1 MTVSWS
7 VSMLLQLMIGRE
19 QHIALASVP
28 CDTNLCQWLRKKQGN
43 WLVHCSGNCCPLHIM
58 SIYRNAI
65 WFLNGIQQY
74 TRKGYAAASKDF
86 ETKDLEVSVVG
97 RSFLITGAN
106 SGIGK
111 ATAMAIAKKGGT
123 VHLVCRNKDKA
134 EEAKSE
140 IVSESGNAEVYVHV
154 VDMSQTRKVWEFAEA
169 FKKEHPSLNV
179 LINNAGCMIHKR
191 ELNAEGLEMNFATN
205 TMGVYILT
213 QSLIPLLQKS
223 RDPRVITVS
232 SGGMLVQN
240 LRVDDLQSE
249 KDHFDGVMVY
259 AQNKRQQVVLTEH
272 WAKANPVIHFSVM
285 HPGWV
290 DTAAVSTAMPQFH
303 QMMGDRLRSV
313 DQGADTVVWLA
324 LSRAAARKS
333 SGQFFQDR
341 KSVPTHLP
349 LAWTHS
355 SAEEIHSFITQLE
368 TLARAVQSQHD
379 LKGHTDTS
387 VPQFV

>member
-1 MTVSWS
+1 MRRGS
-7 VSMLLQLMIGRE
+7 RE
-19 QHIALASVP
+19 GPIPTMVL
-28 CDTNLCQWLRKKQGN
+28 G
-43 WLVHCSGNCCPLHIM
+43 LVL
-58 SIYRNAI
+58 
-65 WFLNGIQQY
+65 
-74 TRKGYAAASKDF
+74 
-86 ETKDLEVSVVG
+86 
-97 RSFLITGAN
+97 
-106 SGIGK
+106 
-111 ATAMAIAKKGGT
+111 GGT
-123 VHLVCRNKDKA
+123 VHMVCRNKDKA

-140 IVSESGNAEVYVHV
+140 IVSESGNMEVYIHV

-191 ELNAEGLEMNFATN
+191 ELNAEGLETNFATN
-205 TMGVYILT
+205 TLGVYVLT

-223 RDPRVITVS
+223 QDPRVITVS

-240 LRVDDLQSE
+240 LRFDDLQSE
-249 KDHFDGVMVY
+249 KGHFDGVMVY

-272 WAKANPVIHFSVM
+272 WAKANPVIHFSAM

-290 DTAAVSTAMPQFH
+290 DTPAVSTAMPQFH

-313 DQGADTVVWLA
+313 DEGADTVVWLA
-324 LSRAAARKS
+324 LSRAAARKR

-341 KSVPTHLP
+341 KPVPTHLP

-355 SAEEIHSFITQLE
+355 SAEEIQSFITQLE
-368 TLARAVQSQHD
+368 TLARALQSQHD
-379 LKGHTDTS
+379 VDLKGHMDTS

>member
-7 VSMLLQLMIGRE
+7 ASMLLQLMIGRE
-19 QHIALASVP
+19 QHIAPASVS
-28 CDTNLCQWLRKKQGN
+28 CDANPSQWLRKKQGN
-43 WLVHCSGNCCPLHIM
+43 WLVHCTGSCCPLHIM

-86 ETKDLEVSVVG
+86 ETKDLDFSVVG

-123 VHLVCRNKDKA
+123 VHMVCRNKDRA

-140 IVSESGNAEVYVHV
+140 IVSESGNAEVYIHV

-169 FKKEHPSLNV
+169 FTKEHPSLNV
-179 LINNAGCMIHKR
+179 L
-191 ELNAEGLEMNFATN
+191 
-205 TMGVYILT
+205 
-213 QSLIPLLQKS
+213 
-223 RDPRVITVS
+223 ITVS
-232 SGGMLVQN
+232 SGGMLVQS
-240 LRVDDLQSE
+240 LRADDLQSE
-249 KDHFDGVMVY
+249 KGHFDGVMVY

-290 DTAAVSTAMPQFH
+290 DTPAVSAAMPQFH

-324 LSRAAARKS
+324 LSRAAARKR
-333 SGQFFQDR
+333 SGRFFQDR
-341 KSVPTHLP
+341 KPVPTHLP

-368 TLARAVQSQHD
+368 TLARAVQSRHD
-379 LKGHTDTS
+379 ADLRGQTDAS